1 MLLLLDTNVNRND
14 FQKKK
19 DYSVAQIKFVPN
31 NLFIT
36 QFNKE
41 NKDQVGSMFW
51 DNEFYVKNAQLPVSG
66 TLSTVHIK

>member
-41 NKDQVGSMFW
+41 NKDQVGSMF
-51 DNEFYVKNAQLPVSG
+51 
-66 TLSTVHIK
+66 